1 MSKEEFYQSLTADTW
16 CGWDWCRKLYGY
28 QITDPAFLERVFAR
42 LDELKRDKVK
52 FIYGFY
58 LKTQIAHEIAIERE
72 AGELVKKQIDRNYE
86 RQVKEWQKK
95 VKSMTKPELTE
106 LCKTLLR
113 KGIISSPDQFSM
125 VAGLDQ

>member
-86 RQVKEWQKK
+86 RQVKE
-95 VKSMTKPELTE
+95 TKWRENQQMQRYLESLTTEEL
-106 LCKTLLR
+106 LQMMRNPK
-113 KGIISSPDQFSM
+113 
-125 VAGLDQ
+125 